1 MCTMHI
7 LTVPFTTVL
16 RLYYLLCSPNCVRP
30 SSVYSPACLSVAPA
44 KRKRATSLDC
54 RSYRS
59 ARSARSAEGLVDLTH
74 SGRFRFFLP
83 FTRFAETGATFYQL
97 LKRHNSVFPDGVTSG
112 AVISPDGKASWQV
125 FTPLIAPRV
134 VPLTRTRLSARRD
147 DRHFFVVCYRWQA

>member
-1 MCTMHI
+1 MS
-7 LTVPFTTVL
+7 VL
-16 RLYYLLCSPNCVRP
+16 PLPREI
-30 SSVYSPACLSVAPA
+30 
-44 KRKRATSLDC
+44 ATSLDC

-59 ARSARSAEGLVDLTH
+59 ARSAEGLVDLTP

-112 AVISPDGKASWQV
+112 AVISPDGKASWQI

-134 VPLTRTRLSARRD
+134 VRLTPPRLSAHRD
-147 DRHFFVVCYRWQA
+147 DRHFLSSAIADRLRFQQFTFNLHPEESPKCHAVSVGI